1 MGGGGCLARARARA
15 GRGGGR
21 GRGWRPQMGWGTGM
35 AGGVPAP
42 APTSR
47 PCPRRLLQPQ
57 TELRFLLIPLDA
69 AFANCKCWNDEGA
82 AAA

>member
-1 MGGGGCLARARARA
+1 
-15 GRGGGR
+15 
-21 GRGWRPQMGWGTGM
+21 M